1 MWDRQDHSLAPKKPG
16 NDATVIRFTGGNLAL
31 TEENVAGLEVMLA
44 DLTAARGPRH
54 LVLDFG
60 NVNFVSSTGLDM
72 LIRLHLRLRDS
83 GGSLALRAVHEKVF
97 EVFEVAHLIDLFEI
111 RRFPTPAGPAG
122 TGQRPMPSTN

>member
-1 MWDRQDHSLAPKKPG
+1 MWDRQDHSLAPEKPAG
-16 NDATVIRFTGGNLAL
+16 DATVVRFTGGNLAL
-31 TEENVAGLEVMLA
+31 TDENVAGLEVMLTA
-44 DLTAARGPRH
+44 LTTARGSRH

-83 GGSLALRAVHEKVF
+83 GGGLALRAVHENVF

-111 RRFPTPAGPAG
+111 RRFPAPAAPAGAG
-122 TGQRPMPSTN
+122 QPPLPSTN